1 MNNSQNSV
9 ISLVDQALTSEGL
22 PTYSELL
29 ALHGLLDTGPA
40 PLDDA
45 EAVDSAISDLLA
57 N

>member
-9 ISLVDQALTSEGL
+9 IRLVDQALASEGL

-29 ALHGLLDTGPA
+29 ALHGLLDTGPT

-45 EAVDSAISDLLA
+45 EAVDSAIGELLA
-57 N
+57 S